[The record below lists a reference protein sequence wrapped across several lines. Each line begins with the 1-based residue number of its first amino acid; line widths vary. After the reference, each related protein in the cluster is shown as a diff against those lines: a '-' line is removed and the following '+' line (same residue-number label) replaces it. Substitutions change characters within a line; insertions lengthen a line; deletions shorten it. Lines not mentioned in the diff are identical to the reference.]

1 MISRKEIKLNAKKQL
16 SGNWILAILTLMCYK
31 IFISYSNIGIN
42 RDYRGLINLLIL
54 IFIGAIQLGAS
65 RFILNLIR
73 ENDKAKFTDLFSGF
87 DVFVKA
93 LILTVMISI
102 IISLGTILFV
112 VPGVIFMIM
121 FSQSYFILAD
131 NKELSS
137 IDCLIRSAKIMKNH
151 KMEFFI
157 LILSFI
163 GWYIG
168 CIFTL
173 GIGMIWLIPYYE
185 VTLGNYYEQLDK

>member
-1 MISRKEIKLNAKKQL
+1 MII
-16 SGNWILAILTLMCYK
+16 
-31 IFISYSNIGIN
+31 
-42 RDYRGLINLLIL
+42 
-54 IFIGAIQLGAS
+54 
-65 RFILNLIR
+65 
-73 ENDKAKFTDLFSGF
+73 
-87 DVFVKA
+87 
-93 LILTVMISI
+93 
-102 IISLGTILFV
+102 
-112 VPGVIFMIM
+112 
-121 FSQSYFILAD
+121 FSQSYFILED

-163 GWYIG
+163 GLYIG

-173 GIGMIWLIPYYE
+173 GNGMIWIIPYYE